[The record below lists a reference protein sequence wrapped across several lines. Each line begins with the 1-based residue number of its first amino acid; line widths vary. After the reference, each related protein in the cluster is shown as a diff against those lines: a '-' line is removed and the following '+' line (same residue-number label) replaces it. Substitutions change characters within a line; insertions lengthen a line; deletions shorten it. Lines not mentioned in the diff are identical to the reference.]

1 MSVAANLK
9 IPAEHAA
16 KLADPKAYAS
26 DELHATYTWLRAN
39 NPLGIA
45 EIEGFD
51 PFWVVTRHQDLMD
64 ISKDNKLF
72 PYGDQPSTFMDK
84 EGAAFARQFM
94 ADPPVLSLIQMDPPV
109 HLKHRLLTQSWFMP
123 ANVKK
128 REEQIRAIARKA
140 VDRFLAMGGSGDF
153 VASVALNYP
162 LEIIMNI
169 LGVPEEDFPFM
180 LSVTQEIF
188 GPLDPDTQKLL
199 KDMSSDQISEI
210 QRAVVGEVVKYFDKI
225 TAARREHPT
234 DDLATVLVNAQIDGQ
249 PIAANAL
256 NGYYLVTATAGH
268 DTTSSSTSTAMWA
281 LATQPGL
288 LQRVQADLSLLP
300 ALIDE
305 AIRWASPVK
314 TFMRSVA
321 QDVEVGGRQLKAG
334 DWIMLCYASANRDEA
349 VFEDP
354 FTFNIDRNPNK
365 HLAFGF
371 GPHVCLGQHLAKLE
385 MRVLF
390 EELLPRLKSV
400 ALNGEAK
407 LSESFF
413 VNGLKTL
420 PIRFEVEG

>member
-1 MSVAANLK
+1 MTVATSLK
-9 IPAEHAA
+9 IPVEHAA

-26 DELHATYTWLRAN
+26 DDLHNTYTWLRAN

-45 EIEGFD
+45 EIDGFD

-72 PYGDQPSTFMDK
+72 PYGNQPSTFMNKD
-84 EGAAFARQFM
+84 GAAFARQFM
-94 ADPPVLSLIQMDPPV
+94 EDPMVLSLIQMDPPV

-123 ANVKK
+123 ANIKK
-128 REEQIRAIARKA
+128 REEQIRTIARKA
-140 VDRFLAMGGSGDF
+140 VDRLLAMNGSGDF
-153 VASVALNYP
+153 VAGVSLNYP

-180 LSVTQEIF
+180 LSITQEIF
-188 GPLDPDTQKLL
+188 GPLDPDTQKMLQ
-199 KDMSSDQISEI
+199 DMSSDQISEI
-210 QRAVVGEVVKYFDKI
+210 QRAVVGEVVKYFEKI
-225 TAARREHPT
+225 TEARKANPA
-234 DDLATVLVNAQIDGQ
+234 DDLASVLVNAEIDGK

-288 LQRVQADLSLLP
+288 LQRLQADPSLLP
-300 ALIDE
+300 AFIDE

-334 DWIMLCYASANRDEA
+334 DWLMLCYASANRDEA

-354 FTFNIDRNPNK
+354 FTFNIDRSPNK

-371 GPHVCLGQHLAKLE
+371 GPHLCLGQHLAKME
-385 MRVLF
+385 MRILF
-390 EELLPRLKSV
+390 EELLPKLKSV
-400 ALNGEAK
+400 RLSGEAK
-407 LSESFF
+407 LSESYF
-413 VNGLKTL
+413 VNGLKNL
-420 PIRFEVEG
+420 PIQFELVD

>member
-1 MSVAANLK
+1 MTAAQDTK
-9 IPAEHAA
+9 IPLEFAS
-16 KLADPKAYAS
+16 KLVDPKAYAT
-26 DELHATYTWLRAN
+26 DDLHNTYTWLRAN
-39 NPLGIA
+39 NPLGVA
-45 EIEGFD
+45 DVEGFD
-51 PFWVVTRHQDLMD
+51 PFWVVTRHQDLLD

-72 PYGDQPSTFMDK
+72 PYGSQPSTFMDT

-94 ADPPVLSLIQMDPPV
+94 EDPMVLSLIQMDPPV
-109 HLKHRLLTQSWFMP
+109 HMKHRMLTQSWFMP

-140 VDRFLAMGGSGDF
+140 VDRFVAMNGSGDF
-153 VASVALNYP
+153 VASVSLNYP

-180 LSVTQEIF
+180 LSITQEIF
-188 GPLDPDTQKLL
+188 GPLDPDTQKML
-199 KDMSSDQISEI
+199 KEMSSDQISEI
-210 QRAVVGEVVKYFDKI
+210 QRAVVGEVVTYFEKI
-225 TAARREHPT
+225 TAARRKNPT
-234 DDLATVLVNAQIDGQ
+234 DDLASVLVNAEIDGK

-288 LQRVQADLSLLP
+288 LLRLQADPSLIP
-300 ALIDE
+300 AFIDE
-305 AIRWASPVK
+305 AVRWASPVK

-321 QDVEVGGRQLKAG
+321 QDIELGGRRLKAG
-334 DWIMLCYASANRDEA
+334 DWLMLCYASANRDES

-354 FTFNIDRNPNK
+354 FTFNIDRSPNK
-365 HLAFGF
+365 HLAFGY
-371 GPHVCLGQHLAKLE
+371 GPHLCLGQHLAKME
-385 MRVLF
+385 MRILF

-400 ALNGEAK
+400 KLADEPR

-413 VNGLKTL
+413 VNGLKNL
-420 PIRFEVEG
+420 PIEFELAS

>member
-1 MSVAANLK
+1 MTAVTNPK
-9 IPAEHAA
+9 IPAEYAA
-16 KLADPKAYAS
+16 TLVDPRAYATE
-26 DELHATYTWLRAN
+26 ELHATYTWLRAN

-51 PFWVVTRHQDLMD
+51 PFWVVTRHQDLMN

-72 PYGDQPSTFMDK
+72 PYGNQPSTFMNKD
-84 EGAAFARQFM
+84 GAAFARQFM
-94 ADPPVLSLIQMDPPV
+94 EDPMVLSLIQMDPPV

-123 ANVKK
+123 ANIKK

-140 VDRFLAMGGSGDF
+140 VDRLLAMNGSGDF
-153 VASVALNYP
+153 VASVSLNYP

-180 LSVTQEIF
+180 LSITQEIF
-188 GPLDPDTQKLL
+188 GPLDPDTQKML

-210 QRAVVGEVVKYFDKI
+210 QRAVVGEVVKYFEKI
-225 TAARREHPT
+225 TEARKANPT
-234 DDLATVLVNAQIDGQ
+234 DDLASVLVNAEIDGK

-288 LQRVQADLSLLP
+288 LQRLQADPSLIP
-300 ALIDE
+300 AFIDE

-334 DWIMLCYASANRDEA
+334 DWLMLCYASANRDES

-354 FTFNIDRNPNK
+354 FTFNIDRSPNK

-371 GPHVCLGQHLAKLE
+371 GPHLCLGQHLAKME
-385 MRVLF
+385 MRILF
-390 EELLPRLKSV
+390 EELLPKLKSV
-400 ALNGEAK
+400 QLTGEAK

-413 VNGLKTL
+413 VNGLKNL
-420 PIRFEVEG
+420 PIQYELAG

>member
-1 MSVAANLK
+1 MTVAANPK
-9 IPAEHAA
+9 IPAPHAA
-16 KLADPKAYAS
+16 RLADPKAYAC
-26 DELHATYTWLRAN
+26 DDLHDTYTWLRAN
-39 NPLGIA
+39 MPLGIA
-45 EIEGFD
+45 EIDGFD

-64 ISKDNKLF
+64 ISKDNKLS
-72 PYGDQPSTFMDK
+72 PYGSQPSTFMNK
-84 EGAAFARQFM
+84 EGAAFSRKFM
-94 ADPPVLSLIQMDPPV
+94 ENPMVLSLIQMDPPV
-109 HLKHRLLTQSWFMP
+109 HMKHRMLTQSWFMP

-128 REEQIRAIARKA
+128 REDQVRAIARKA
-140 VDRFLAMGGSGDF
+140 VDRLLAMNGNGDF

-180 LSVTQEIF
+180 LSITQEIF

-199 KDMSSDQISEI
+199 GEMTSDQISEI
-210 QRAVVGEVVKYFDKI
+210 QRAVVGQVVTYFEKI
-225 TAARREHPT
+225 TQARRESPT
-234 DDLATVLVNAQIDGQ
+234 DDLATVLVNAQIDGK
-249 PIAANAL
+249 PIADNAL

-288 LQRVQADLSLLP
+288 LQRLQADPTLIP
-300 ALIDE
+300 AFIEE
-305 AIRWASPVK
+305 AVRWVTPVK

-321 QDVEVGGRQLKAG
+321 QDTELGGRQLKAG
-334 DWIMLCYASANRDEA
+334 DWIMLCYASANRDET

-354 FTFNIDRNPNK
+354 FTFNIDRSPNK

-371 GPHVCLGQHLAKLE
+371 GPHVCLGQHLAKME

-390 EELLPRLKSV
+390 EELLPKLKSV
-400 ALNGEAK
+400 RLNGEAK
-407 LSESFF
+407 LSESYF

-420 PIRFEVEG
+420 PIQFKLA

>member
-1 MSVAANLK
+1 MTAATDLK

-16 KLADPKAYAS
+16 TLVDPKAYAS
-26 DELHATYTWLRAN
+26 DELHNTYTWLRAN

-45 EIEGFD
+45 EPAGFD
-51 PFWVVTRHQDLMD
+51 PFWVVTRYQDLMD

-94 ADPPVLSLIQMDPPV
+94 EDPMVLSLIQMDPPV
-109 HLKHRLLTQSWFMP
+109 HLKHRMLTQSWFMP
-123 ANVKK
+123 ANIKK

-140 VDRFLAMGGSGDF
+140 VDRLLAMGGSGDF

-188 GPLDPDTQKLL
+188 GPLDPDTQKML
-199 KDMSSDQISEI
+199 KEMSSDQISEI
-210 QRAVVGEVVKYFDKI
+210 QRTVVGEVVKYFEKI
-225 TAARREHPT
+225 TAARRENPT
-234 DDLATVLVNAQIDGQ
+234 DDLASVLVNAEIDGK

-256 NGYYLVTATAGH
+256 NGYYLITATAGH

-288 LQRVQADLSLLP
+288 LQRLNANPSLIP
-300 ALIDE
+300 AFIDE

-334 DWIMLCYASANRDEA
+334 DWIMLCYASANRDEG

-354 FTFNIDRNPNK
+354 FTFNIDRSPNK

-371 GPHVCLGQHLAKLE
+371 GPHLCLGQHLAKME
-385 MRVLF
+385 MRILF
-390 EELLPRLKSV
+390 EELLPKLKSV
-400 ALNGEAK
+400 RLSGEAK

-413 VNGLKTL
+413 VNGLKNL
-420 PIRFEVEG
+420 PIHFELAN